1 MSYNSMKDL
10 YDSLYSDTNLN
21 SKCPSGNIR
30 VGWRRDEEEF
40 PSISLIQQGGNEV
53 GLLGYSKASGNVAE
67 LFGVQINIYS
77 RETTLE
83 TYDIYEKLRPI
94 MISEGYE
101 KTADADDWDDNL
113 SAYVKITRWNL
124 NNYYEE

>member
-10 YDSLYSDTNLN
+10 YDTLYTDTDLN

-30 VGWRRDEEEF
+30 VGWKRDDEEF
-40 PSISLIQQGGNEV
+40 PSISLIQQGGSEV
-53 GLLGYSKASGNVAE
+53 GLLGYSKSSGNVAE

-77 RETTLE
+77 RENTLE

-94 MISEGYE
+94 MISGGYE
-101 KTADADDWDDNL
+101 KTADVDDWNNDL
-113 SAYVKITRWNL
+113 SAHVKITRWNL